1 MNEGDSMATTVEQLK
16 QAQAQNRELLKEI
29 KALTAT
35 VQTLTE
41 EVAFFQRQLFGKHLM
56 TAFPFT
62 PFGIKFYPIKR
73 RN

>member
-41 EVAFFQRQLFGKHLM
+41 EVAFFQRQLLASIRK
-56 TAFPFT
+56 
-62 PFGIKFYPIKR
+62 K
-73 RN
+73 